1 MAQFPLK
8 MRAQPEGQSPPRL
21 EPQCFSILHTTMN
34 PETTS
39 KLLPSAAANMI
50 NKLYRSHLSINNVKA
65 FLWTLWT
72 VLIDIEK
79 QVEKGGEEWKK
90 LQAIV
95 DELKRIEEPVVW
107 DGCEVPWRRLPGLN
121 WVRYNPLDTLK

>member
-8 MRAQPEGQSPPRL
+8 MRALPEGQSPPLL
-21 EPQCFSILHTTMN
+21 ELQCFSILHTTIN
-34 PETTS
+34 PETTN
-39 KLLPSAAANMI
+39 KLPPSAAANMI
-50 NKLYRSHLSINNVKA
+50 NKLYRSHLSINNVKT

-72 VLIDIEK
+72 VLIDIRE
-79 QVEKGGEEWKK
+79 QVEKGGEEWNK

-95 DELKRIEEPVVW
+95 DELKGIEEPVVW

-121 WVRYNPLDTLK
+121 WVRYNPLDSLK